1 MASIAAAKKRLDE
14 LAASGSGPE
23 EIERFIVGVFVERNR
38 SIRNADFQRLDP
50 RAVTDDYLKP
60 RAELYRFIVTEWI
73 RLIFVP
79 SLKPRVAGELFMFGL
94 GRLFS
99 TYNDMGCQHCTD
111 VDLNIVAG
119 DRMSEADLDYLA
131 RRLDELRLRLYEL
144 FGIILEIDP
153 AYTILKAG
161 EVAARLANEDEKI
174 REANARFYKSNEK
187 SITVIM
193 DHAVIREGIF
203 SLVRAEPD
211 SRIFENFLGFEGS
224 KPSYAKL
231 RSGSARLPLIAEGG
245 GRVLAATVIG
255 SKPFAAYCRKV
266 LPPGPFLSPPD
277 WVFSMKYFVNR
288 VYDYVGAMRCQ
299 GHSLEAIGFDSPSS
313 LSDERS
319 SSEARQ
325 KGSPGLDPDY
335 RFLRNAHKLMLY
347 LQELITIAIGSYG
360 GAKCDFSYISR
371 SRFLRFMEIDG
382 DKFRRDFEDMVLG
395 GDLLLQSERKAFL
408 ALRDK
413 IDSKANDRFLE
424 LRSAQLAR
432 LPPGFAHDIVH
443 RDDHCA
449 RICVPY
455 SWADLGFFV
464 FTRIASRVGRI
475 VDSRLVPR
483 LPRFGMK
490 AGDYRRYEEL
500 LG

>member
-1 MASIAAAKKRLDE
+1 MGGTARAIASIEAARRRLDD
-14 LAASGSGPE
+14 LTASGSGHE
-23 EIERFIVGVFVERNR
+23 ELERFIVGVFVERNR

-73 RLIFVP
+73 RRIFLP

-99 TYNDMGCQHCTD
+99 SYNDMGCQHCTD

-119 DRMSEADLDYLA
+119 DGTSKADMDYLA
-131 RRLDELRLRLYEL
+131 RRLDELKVRLYEL
-144 FGIILEIDP
+144 FGIALEIDP
-153 AYTILKAG
+153 AYTLLRAG
-161 EVAARLANEDEKI
+161 EVAARLACADEEV
-174 REANARFYKSNEK
+174 REANARFYKSNER
-187 SITVIM
+187 SISVIK
-193 DHAVIREGIF
+193 DHAPIREGLF
-203 SLVRAEPD
+203 SLVRSEPD
-211 SRIFENFLGFEGS
+211 SRIFENFLGFKGS

-231 RSGSARLPLIAEGG
+231 RSGSQRLPLIAEGG
-245 GRVLAATVIG
+245 DRVLAGAVVG
-255 SKPFAAYCRKV
+255 SKPFGVYCRKA

-299 GHSLEAIGFDSPSS
+299 GHSLEAIGFDEP
-313 LSDERS
+313 
-319 SSEARQ
+319 A
-325 KGSPGLDPDY
+325 PDPDY

-360 GAKCDFSYISR
+360 GLRCDFSYISR
-371 SRFLRFMEIDG
+371 SRFLRFMEING
-382 DKFRRDFEDMVLG
+382 DKFRRDFEDMVLS

-408 ALRDK
+408 ALRDR

-424 LRSAQLAR
+424 LRAAQVAG
-432 LPPGFAHDIVH
+432 LPAGFAYETVH
-443 RDDHCA
+443 RDDHCS

-455 SWADLGFFV
+455 SWADSGYFV
-464 FTRIASRVGRI
+464 FSRIASRIGRI

-483 LPRFGMK
+483 LPGFGMK
-490 AGDYRRYEEL
+490 AEDYRLYEEL

>member
-73 RLIFVP
+73 RLIFIP
-79 SLKPRVAGELFMFGL
+79 SLKSRVACELFMFGL

-119 DRMSEADLDYLA
+119 DRTSEADMDYLA

-144 FGIILEIDP
+144 FGIVLEIDP

-161 EVAARLANEDEKI
+161 EVAARLAHEDEEI

-187 SITVIM
+187 SITVIK
-193 DHAVIREGIF
+193 DHAEIREGLF

-245 GRVLAATVIG
+245 ERVLAAAVIG

-299 GHSLEAIGFDSPSS
+299 GHSLETIGFD
-313 LSDERS
+313 
-319 SSEARQ
+319 
-325 KGSPGLDPDY
+325 SPGLDPDY

-360 GAKCDFSYISR
+360 GAKCDFSFISR

-424 LRSAQLAR
+424 LRSAQVAR

-449 RICVPY
+449 RIYVPY

-464 FTRIASRVGRI
+464 FTRIASRIGRI
-475 VDSRLVPR
+475 VDSRLAPR
-483 LPRFGMK
+483 LPDFGMK